1 MVGLRA
7 ARTRIE
13 RSHNKRGLA
22 LSPLEAIKVCTMNGA
37 TYLGR
42 ADKVGSI
49 AAGKQADLVV
59 IDGDPSANIADVRK
73 VNLVFREGV
82 ATIRRS

>member
-1 MVGLRA
+1 
-7 ARTRIE
+7 
-13 RSHNKRGLA
+13 